1 MDMNAWLLT
10 SSASQNWCNDVIVM
24 LYSQKIGFE
33 APAFLVRH
41 MSYLWISVRIRI
53 LNNNSDLLDSDLF
66 LDFRLDP
73 GPV

>member
-24 LYSQKIGFE
+24 FE